1 MKSRVTEAMDAQK
14 RHVCCSKEAPGKG
27 EQKGEGKVE
36 RVPAVILLSRR
47 IWSLLSGG
55 TTNGVL

>member
-1 MKSRVTEAMDAQK
+1 MSCAAQ
-14 RHVCCSKEAPGKG
+14 SLNTFSPQTFQEAPGKG

-36 RVPAVILLSRR
+36 HVPAVILLSRR

-55 TTNGVL
+55 TANGVL

>member
-1 MKSRVTEAMDAQK
+1 MSCAAQ
-14 RHVCCSKEAPGKG
+14 SLNIFSPQTFQEAPGKG

-36 RVPAVILLSRR
+36 HVPAVILLSRR
-47 IWSLLSGG
+47 IWNLLSGG